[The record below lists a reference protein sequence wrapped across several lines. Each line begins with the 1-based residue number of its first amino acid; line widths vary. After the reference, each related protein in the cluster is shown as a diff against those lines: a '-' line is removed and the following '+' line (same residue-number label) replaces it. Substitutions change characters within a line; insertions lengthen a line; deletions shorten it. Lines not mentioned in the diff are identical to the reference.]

1 MLKRKKTYMIRP
13 GLNLD
18 SVQKLLSQLVA
29 AQILNAYH
37 YRVKRLKKKNA
48 TEANK
53 AKIFDEIF
61 SEWQSLSQQV
71 QKKLDEKNQSV
82 DSDSQ

>member
-1 MLKRKKTYMIRP
+1 MILP

-18 SVQKLLSQLVA
+18 PVQKLLSQLVA

-48 TEANK
+48 TDANK
-53 AKIFDEIF
+53 AKIFNELF
-61 SEWQSLSQQV
+61 SEWQE
-71 QKKLDEKNQSV
+71 KKLDEKNQPV